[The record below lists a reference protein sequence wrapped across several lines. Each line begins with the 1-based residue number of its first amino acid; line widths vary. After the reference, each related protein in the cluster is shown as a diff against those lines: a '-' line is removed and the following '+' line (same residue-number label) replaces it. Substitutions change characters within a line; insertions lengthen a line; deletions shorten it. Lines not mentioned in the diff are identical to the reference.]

1 MNCRPKDF
9 QSPTLPTELS
19 GQWVILNLDFTFCQG
34 VWMKFYINALLFDV
48 DGTVLHWNQT
58 SSVFSKILQNPKAFV
73 NIIQDM
79 QKMERKRGQRFP
91 NDKSHTNRET
101 QELQIIDTNQINLE
115 TKRLILHSSKKNIP
129 MGIVSD
135 NRSIEKLKQLQL
147 QDFFSVVVNCRDTGN
162 LKPSP
167 EGLLRA
173 SSQLG
178 YLPSQVLYIGD
189 RNRVDDRA
197 CFEIGMHFLHIE
209 NIDRLEYETI
219 P

>member
-1 MNCRPKDF
+1 
-9 QSPTLPTELS
+9 
-19 GQWVILNLDFTFCQG
+19 
-34 VWMKFYINALLFDV
+34 MKFYIKALLFDV
-48 DGTVLHWNQT
+48 DGTVVHWNQT
-58 SSVFSKILQNPKAFV
+58 GSFFSKVIQNPQAFM

-79 QKMERKRGQRFP
+79 QKMERIRGQRFP
-91 NDKSHTNRET
+91 SDKNHTNREL
-101 QELQIIDTNQINLE
+101 QELKILDTNQINRK
-115 TKRLILHSSKKNIP
+115 TKRLIVQTYQKNIP

-147 QDFFSVVVNCRDTGN
+147 QDFFSVIVNCRDIGT

-173 SSQLG
+173 CSQLG
-178 YLPSQVLYIGD
+178 FLPCQVLYIGD
-189 RNRVDDRA
+189 RSRVDDRA

-209 NIDRLEYETI
+209 NIDQLECEMI

>member
-1 MNCRPKDF
+1 
-9 QSPTLPTELS
+9 
-19 GQWVILNLDFTFCQG
+19 
-34 VWMKFYINALLFDV
+34 MKFYIKALLFDV
-48 DGTVLHWNQT
+48 DGTVVHWNQT
-58 SSVFSKILQNPKAFV
+58 GSVFSKILQNPQAFAY
-73 NIIQDM
+73 IIQDM

-91 NDKSHTNRET
+91 SDGNHTNREL
-101 QELQIIDTNQINLE
+101 QELQILDTNQINLK
-115 TKRLILHSSKKNIP
+115 TKRLILQTSEKNIP

-147 QDFFSVVVNCRDTGN
+147 QDFFSVIVNCRDIGT

-173 SSQLG
+173 CSQLG
-178 YLPSQVLYIGD
+178 FLPSQVLYIGD
-189 RNRVDDRA
+189 RSRVDDRA

-209 NIDRLEYETI
+209 NIDRLEYEII